1 MHQTSHGNNFS
12 DNKSKMEPSGKN
24 DLNLKRLIDDRCI
37 SKET

>member
-1 MHQTSHGNNFS
+1 
-12 DNKSKMEPSGKN
+12 MEPSGKN